1 MAVVAKIGNCTSKLA
16 HLWAIPTQSPIE
28 NPLKPAKTINGM
40 PLEGLNS
47 LIKGLE
53 TQPGWQARRQF
64 RQVVTHWPKAVGYAV
79 ACQTRP
85 VSIKRNVLYVTVAS
99 AAWAQTL
106 GFERTRILR
115 KLNKHLSPT
124 LQDIRFSTA
133 QWTQK
138 TTKPRG
144 PISDELKNHPSYLE
158 PINRERLDA
167 DNGLRAV
174 SGGHLASSQQVQGL
188 KTGSAEPVQTADEAF
203 QKWANLIQV
212 QQKQQSTCP
221 KCQCHCPPG
230 ELKRWQLCAL
240 CAAKK
245 WK

>member
-1 MAVVAKIGNCTSKLA
+1 
-16 HLWAIPTQSPIE
+16 
-28 NPLKPAKTINGM
+28 M

-53 TQPGWQARRQF
+53 TQPSWQNRRQF
-64 RQVVTHWPKAVGYAV
+64 KQVVTHWPKTVGYAV
-79 ACQTRP
+79 ARQTRP
-85 VSIKRNVLYVTVAS
+85 VSLKRNVLYVTVAS

-106 GFERTRILR
+106 GFERPRILR
-115 KLNKHLSPT
+115 KLNKYLQPP

-138 TTKPRG
+138 PTQPQGT
-144 PISDELKNHPSYLE
+144 ISDELKHHPSYLG
-158 PINRERLDA
+158 PINR
-167 DNGLRAV
+167 GH
-174 SGGHLASSQQVQGL
+174 SGAG
-188 KTGSAEPVQTADEAF
+188 TGSRTEDEERTARAKPAQGTKPTTDPDSRSQSARDAF
-203 QKWANLIQV
+203 QQWSTLIRA

-221 KCQCHCPPG
+221 ECQCQCPPG

-240 CAAKK
+240 CAVKK

>member
-1 MAVVAKIGNCTSKLA
+1 
-16 HLWAIPTQSPIE
+16 
-28 NPLKPAKTINGM
+28 M

-53 TQPGWQARRQF
+53 TQPSWQARRQF

-79 ACQTRP
+79 ARQTRP
-85 VSIKRNVLYVTVAS
+85 VSIKRSVLYVTVAS

-106 GFERTRILR
+106 GFERPRILR
-115 KLNKHLSPT
+115 KLNKYLIPT

-138 TTKPRG
+138 PTQPQGT
-144 PISDELKNHPSYLE
+144 ISDELKNHPSYTGPINIGL
-158 PINRERLDA
+158 INREPLGSGK
-167 DNGLRAV
+167 GLRPE
-174 SGGHLASSQQVQGL
+174 GGGRTANCQQVRGP
-188 KTGSAEPVQTADEAF
+188 KTSSAETSQTADAAF
-203 QKWANLIQV
+203 QQWAKLIRA

-221 KCQCHCPPG
+221 KCQCQCPPG

-240 CAAKK
+240 CAAKN

>member
-1 MAVVAKIGNCTSKLA
+1 
-16 HLWAIPTQSPIE
+16 
-28 NPLKPAKTINGM
+28 M

-53 TQPGWQARRQF
+53 TQPSWQNRRQF

-79 ACQTRP
+79 ARQTRP
-85 VSIKRNVLYVTVAS
+85 VSINRNVLYVTVAS

-115 KLNKHLSPT
+115 KLNKHLKPT

-138 TTKPRG
+138 NTKPQG
-144 PISDELKNHPSYLE
+144 TISDELKNHPSHMG
-158 PINRERLDA
+158 PINPELLGSGSGSGAEGGERTNRIKQAQDTKPIA
-167 DNGLRAV
+167 NPKGQ
-174 SGGHLASSQQVQGL
+174 S
-188 KTGSAEPVQTADEAF
+188 QTAHAAF
-203 QKWANLIQV
+203 QRWSALIQA
-212 QQKQQSTCP
+212 QQKQQATCP
-221 KCQCHCPPG
+221 KCQCQCPPG
-230 ELKRWQLCAL
+230 ELKRWQCCAL
-240 CAAKK
+240 CAAKN